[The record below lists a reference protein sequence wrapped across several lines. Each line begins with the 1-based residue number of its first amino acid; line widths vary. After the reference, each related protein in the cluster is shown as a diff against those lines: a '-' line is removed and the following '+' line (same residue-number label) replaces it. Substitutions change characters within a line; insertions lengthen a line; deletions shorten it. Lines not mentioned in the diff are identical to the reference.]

1 LGRLLART
9 QVFERDMDVVDRA
22 CDLADVLS
30 LPARALLYDGF
41 YQCPPLLEHR
51 NRVDFHFEV
60 VNLSRNIGERSVPA
74 SQTAELPVSRIVLVF
89 MRYAG
94 PKCPF

>member
-1 LGRLLART
+1 MGRLLART

-60 VNLSRNIGERSVPA
+60 VNLSRNMHGGAI
-74 SQTAELPVSRIVLVF
+74 TATTTHLRIVT
-89 MRYAG
+89 
-94 PKCPF
+94 